1 MAEKTVEELQNE
13 LVEICKKTETSLEGM
28 LKLKEYYITS
38 LKWDEKKAIEY
49 CIGLFKHGTI
59 RQIKLLGKDGKEI

>member
-1 MAEKTVEELQNE
+1 MANKTVEELQQE
-13 LVEICKKTETSLEGM
+13 LEETCKQTETSLEGM

-38 LKWDEKKAIEY
+38 LGWDEKKAIEY
-49 CIGLFKHGTI
+49 CMSLFKNGTI